1 MPATIMDYFCQTF
14 RRFMG
19 LWLRFYAYFTG
30 TVIKAQREKLRNLPK
45 FTLVLIEPG
54 LGLNDLTSEPACF
67 TILPPGKEKSHRD
80 IHHSDLSSLLTHRTV
95 TWSQAEKALWVKP
108 KAVVFTENSQDSSTL
123 ILTKWG
129 WEVLLPPPAR
139 SIPCA
144 SWKWLPPVKFQTL
157 IWHLEGFRPRAGCCL
172 QWDLGARPRWAWCKT
187 FHC

>member
-1 MPATIMDYFCQTF
+1 MPATIMDYFWQTF

-45 FTLVLIEPG
+45 FTLVLLEPG

-67 TILPPGKEKSHRD
+67 TILPHGKEKSHRD
-80 IHHSDLSSLLTHRTV
+80 IHHSDLFSLLTRRTV

-129 WEVLLPPPAR
+129 REGLLPPLHAAYHVLHE
-139 SIPCA
+139 SGFHQW
-144 SWKWLPPVKFQTL
+144 SFKLSFG
-157 IWHLEGFRPRAGCCL
+157 IWRVSDQERDVAYNG
-172 QWDLGARPRWAWCKT
+172 T
-187 FHC
+187 